1 MGRELGNGILVLLL
15 FRAHSGSPGSGCLCV
30 SKPYHQAPVPLESA
44 TQGALKIQFQNGE
57 QVLRTFFTSA
67 AWLVF
72 VSVID
77 RETQTTEQP
86 ESDL

>member
-1 MGRELGNGILVLLL
+1 MVFWYYCYFGRTPVVLEV
-15 FRAHSGSPGSGCLCV
+15 STGSGCLCV
-30 SKPYHQAPVPLESA
+30 SKPHHQASVPLESA